1 MKRKLW
7 TKMKACGMALL
18 MAAGLAACGGDSGSA
33 GSCSGGTP
41 GNTGAGTSGEAGGNG
56 GISEESPYAEKG
68 FDLSQREIVV
78 MYAIGEKPTDMDKVM
93 QVVNEQYLEPWL
105 NTTLEVKFLSWGK
118 WGISIPCF

>member
-7 TKMKACGMALL
+7 TKMTACGMALL

-33 GSCSGGTP
+33 GAGSGGNP

-56 GISEESPYAEKG
+56 GISEDSPYADKG
-68 FDLSQREIVV
+68 VDLSQREIVV

-105 NTTLEVKFLSWGK
+105 NTTLEVKFLSWGEMGDK
-118 WGISIPCF
+118 